1 MYLDCDEYTWN
12 IDINE
17 EQFENMFDNINKPI
31 IIRDFYKNTKAYK
44 TWTEENIKEKFGTT
58 QLETSSY
65 YENTSIWK
73 NDKTQTT
80 MTDFIQYLKENEK
93 SGLYLAEVDL
103 TELHINN
110 ELNSKVILDIYNPNY
125 KKEEDFQ
132 FDALYFGKNPHTN
145 IHMHIKDNYILNQ
158 VFGKKTVYF
167 CDYYE
172 NNIETWSVWD
182 VILDNYNYGLGYGK
196 IYNEKNEMTSFHE
209 MDHSKMK
216 NIYKVD
222 LNPGDSVLIP
232 PWWWHATKG
241 YNINCSITKV
251 YSRKNLNYLFDK
263 PFLLILVLFNLIS
276 NFTTELCN
284 NIHYIIEYNYSPLL
298 FFVVF
303 FILFLL
309 KLRTSSNISL
319 G

>member
-12 IDINE
+12 VNINADK
-17 EQFENMFDNINKPI
+17 FENMFDNIDKPI
-31 IIRDFYKNTKAYK
+31 IIRDFFKNTKAYNS
-44 TWTEENIKEKFGTT
+44 WTQQNIKEKFGKTE
-58 QLETSSY
+58 LETSSY
-65 YENTSIWK
+65 YDNTSIWT
-73 NDKTQTT
+73 NDKTKTT
-80 MTDFIQYLKENEK
+80 MAEFINYLKENEK
-93 SGLYLAEVDL
+93 SELYLAEVDL

-125 KKEEDFQ
+125 KQDDNFL
-132 FDALYFGKNPHTN
+132 FDALYFGKNPYTN

-182 VILDNYNYGLGYGK
+182 VILDKYKYGLGYGK
-196 IYNEKNEMTSFHE
+196 IYNENNEIISFHE
-209 MDHSKMK
+209 MDHSKMN

-251 YSRKNLNYLFDK
+251 YSRKNYNYLLDK
-263 PFLLILVLFNLIS
+263 PFLLIIVLFDFVS
-276 NFTTELCN
+276 ELCY
-284 NIHYIIEYNYSPLL
+284 NIQYILDYNYSPIL

-309 KLRTSSNISL
+309 KCRTSSNISL